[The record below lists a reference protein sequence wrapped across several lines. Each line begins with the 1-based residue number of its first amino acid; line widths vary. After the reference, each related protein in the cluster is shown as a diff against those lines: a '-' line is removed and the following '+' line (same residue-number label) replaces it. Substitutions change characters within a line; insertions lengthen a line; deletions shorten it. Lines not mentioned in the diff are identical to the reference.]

1 MKSEEVYKV
10 EDIYKLHLGLM
21 KYVDYSD
28 KDFALVVYDYM
39 NIIKDTIDKLKEIT
53 RPLDDFI
60 SGLKEISGRYVDREG
75 RVSDESMTA
84 YKMEIASYR
93 EINKAVIDREQE
105 IRESFRRMLDEE
117 IRLALPMISYDV
129 VPEVFTA
136 QDIEHFKII
145 IER

>member
-93 EINKAVIDREQE
+93 EKNKAVIDREQE

>member
-1 MKSEEVYKV
+1 MKSKEVYKV

-28 KDFALVVYDYM
+28 KGFALVVYDYM

-93 EINKAVIDREQE
+93 EINKAVIEREQE

-117 IRLALPMISYDV
+117 VRLALPMISYDV

>member
-60 SGLKEISGRYVDREG
+60 SGLKEISGRYVDRDG

-93 EINKAVIDREQE
+93 EINKAVIEREQE

>member
-1 MKSEEVYKV
+1 MESKEVYKV

-28 KDFALVVYDYM
+28 KGFALVVYDYM

-117 IRLALPMISYDV
+117 VRLALPMISYDV

>member
-1 MKSEEVYKV
+1 MESEEVYKV

-28 KDFALVVYDYM
+28 KGFALVVYDYM

-93 EINKAVIDREQE
+93 EINKDVIDREQE

-117 IRLALPMISYDV
+117 VRLALPMISYDV

>member
-93 EINKAVIDREQE
+93 EINKAVIEREQE

>member
-93 EINKAVIDREQE
+93 EINKAVIEREQE

-129 VPEVFTA
+129 VPDVFTA

>member
-93 EINKAVIDREQE
+93 EKNKAVIDREQE

-117 IRLALPMISYDV
+117 VRLALPMISYDV

>member
-1 MKSEEVYKV
+1 MKSKEVYKV

-93 EINKAVIDREQE
+93 EINKAVIEREQE

>member
-1 MKSEEVYKV
+1 MESKDVYKV

-28 KDFALVVYDYM
+28 KGFALVVYDYM

-84 YKMEIASYR
+84 YKMEMASYR

>member
-1 MKSEEVYKV
+1 MESKDVYKV

-28 KDFALVVYDYM
+28 KGFALVVYDYM

-93 EINKAVIDREQE
+93 EINKAVIEREQE

>member
-28 KDFALVVYDYM
+28 KGFALVVYDYM

-75 RVSDESMTA
+75 RVSEESMTA

-93 EINKAVIDREQE
+93 EINKAVIEREQE

>member
-75 RVSDESMTA
+75 RVSDENMTA

-93 EINKAVIDREQE
+93 EINKAVIEREQE

>member
-28 KDFALVVYDYM
+28 KGFALVVYDYM

-93 EINKAVIDREQE
+93 EINKAVIEREQE

>member
-28 KDFALVVYDYM
+28 KGFALVVYDYM

-93 EINKAVIDREQE
+93 EINKAVIEREQE

-117 IRLALPMISYDV
+117 IRLELPMISYDV

>member
-28 KDFALVVYDYM
+28 KGFALVVYDYM

-93 EINKAVIDREQE
+93 EINKAVIEREQE

-117 IRLALPMISYDV
+117 VRLALPMISYDV

>member
-1 MKSEEVYKV
+1 MKSKEVYKV

-28 KDFALVVYDYM
+28 KGFALVVYDYM

-117 IRLALPMISYDV
+117 VRLALPMISYDV

>member
-28 KDFALVVYDYM
+28 KGFALVVYDYM

-93 EINKAVIDREQE
+93 EINKAVIEREQE

-129 VPEVFTA
+129 VPDVFTA

>member
-1 MKSEEVYKV
+1 MNSKEVYKV

-28 KDFALVVYDYM
+28 KGFALVVYDYM

-93 EINKAVIDREQE
+93 EINKAVIEREQD

>member
-1 MKSEEVYKV
+1 MESKEVYKV

-28 KDFALVVYDYM
+28 KGFALVVYDYM

-93 EINKAVIDREQE
+93 EINKAVIEREQE

-117 IRLALPMISYDV
+117 VRLALPMISYDV